1 MNVQKP
7 AKPTNAPIN
16 GGVNTDLRHDSA
28 IKHVTGRAEYCDDI
42 AEPIGTL
49 HAYLGLSTKA
59 HALLREVDLSAVRAA
74 PGVIGVLTADDIP
87 GVNDVSPTGRDD
99 EPIFATEKVEL
110 WGQPMF
116 AVVAETR
123 DAARHAAKLAK
134 VTYEDLPHALD
145 PEAAQLAGMS
155 YVTPPLTI

>member
-7 AKPTNAPIN
+7 AKPTNAPIK

-59 HALLREVDLSAVRAA
+59 HALLREVDLGAVRAA

-145 PEAAQLAGMS
+145 PETAQLTGMG